1 MAGHGEQ
8 KSEAGCQMSEKEQE
22 QKIQELKKDLDLA
35 PERPGVYLFR
45 NRSGVVIYVGKAIS
59 LRNRL
64 RSYFQAKGQPEKTQR
79 LVTEAARFEY
89 LVTDSEV
96 EALVLECN
104 LIKEYRPKFN
114 INLKDD
120 KSYPYLR
127 VTAEE
132 FPRVMV
138 TRHLVRDGS
147 RYFGPY
153 PDVGAV
159 RETVGFLRKLF
170 PFRSCPGQ
178 DLAPRSRPCLNA
190 QIRQCL
196 GPCTGGVT
204 PGSYQDMIENLV
216 QFLEG
221 KSRDVE
227 KSLAARMEAAS
238 QAMDFEQ
245 AARLRN
251 QLAALKT
258 FREQQRVAQASG
270 GDEDVLA
277 AGAWLDEVCVL
288 ILRVRGGKLVAEEN
302 YFLAGAEE
310 LTPGEILASFIK
322 QYYHAG
328 REIPPA
334 LLVSSLLPES
344 DLLGEWLSRLRGKK
358 VAIRTPSRGRGGK
371 LLQMAR
377 DNAHLYA
384 ERRYQQA
391 LRTKEKGRTL
401 VFELQQALGLDKPPR
416 RLECMDISHLAGQDT
431 VGSLVRFTDG
441 RPDTGGYRRYKLHNV
456 IPGDDYAALQEVTRR
471 RIARAVSEVGGKR
484 SEVGEKQYPTSEM
497 AVAQASGRGGEG
509 SALLHRDALP
519 DLLVIDGG
527 KGQLHAVLEVLGG
540 AGDRMEVASLAKE
553 EEQVFLPGRL
563 EPLDLPRSNAGL
575 HLLQQARDEAHRFA
589 HAYQEKLRRDK
600 AGATALAQIPGIGKK
615 RQRALLK
622 QFGSLA
628 RLRSAG
634 LEELAAVPGM
644 NRKAA
649 AALYDFLRG

>member
-1 MAGHGEQ
+1 MPA
-8 KSEAGCQMSEKEQE
+8 EASADEQE
-22 QKIQELKKDLDLA
+22 QKIRELKQDLDLT

-45 NRSGVVIYVGKAIS
+45 NRAGVVIYVGKAIS

-64 RSYFQAKGQPEKTQR
+64 RSYFQASGQPEKTR
-79 LVTEAARFEY
+79 RMVTEAARFEY
-89 LVTDSEV
+89 LVTDSEA

-114 INLKDD
+114 VNLKDD
-120 KSYPYLR
+120 KSYPFLR

-138 TRHLVRDGS
+138 TRRLVRDGS

-196 GPCTGGVT
+196 GPCAGQVK
-204 PGSYQDMIENLV
+204 PESYREMIENLV

-221 KSRDVE
+221 KTRDVE
-227 KSLAARMEAAS
+227 KNLAARMEQAS
-238 QAMDFEQ
+238 RAMDFEQ

-258 FREQQRVAQASG
+258 FREQQRVARASG
-270 GDEDVLA
+270 SDQDILA
-277 AGAWLDEVCVL
+277 AGTFLDEVCVL

-302 YFLAGAEE
+302 YFLTEAEE
-310 LTPGEILASFIK
+310 LPAGEVLASFIK

-328 REIPPA
+328 REIPPV
-334 LLVSSLLPES
+334 LLVSSPLPES
-344 DLLGEWLSRLRGKK
+344 DLLGEWLSRLRGRKA
-358 VAIRTPSRGRGGK
+358 AIRRPSRGAGRK
-371 LLQMAR
+371 LLQLAL

-384 ERRYQQA
+384 ERRHQQA
-391 LRTKEKGRTL
+391 LRTREKGRTL
-401 VFELQQALGLDKPPR
+401 VFELQRALGLARPPR
-416 RLECMDISHLAGQDT
+416 RLECMDISHFAGQDT

-456 IPGDDYAALQEVTRR
+456 IPGDDYAALQQVARR
-471 RIARAVSEVGGKR
+471 RIARAGK
-484 SEVGEKQYPTSEM
+484 
-497 AVAQASGRGGEG
+497 
-509 SALLHRDALP
+509 DALP

-527 KGQLHAVLEVLGG
+527 RGQLRAVQEALAG
-540 AGDRMEVASLAKE
+540 AGVSGMEVASLAKE
-553 EEQVFLPGRL
+553 EEQVFLPDRP
-563 EPLDLPRSNAGL
+563 EPLNLPRTNAGL

-589 HAYQEKLRRDK
+589 HAYQEKLRRNK
-600 AGATALAQIPGIGKK
+600 AGVTALAAAPGIGKQ

-628 RLRSAG
+628 RLRSAS

-649 AALYDFLRG
+649 AALYGFLKG

>member
-1 MAGHGEQ
+1 MPAEVDVD
-8 KSEAGCQMSEKEQE
+8 EQE
-22 QKIQELKKDLDLA
+22 QKIRELKQDLDLT

-45 NRSGVVIYVGKAIS
+45 NRAGVVIYVGKAIS

-79 LVTEAARFEY
+79 LVNEAARFEY

-127 VTAEE
+127 VTAEQ

-178 DLAPRSRPCLNA
+178 DVAPRSRPCLNA

-196 GPCTGGVT
+196 GPCAGRV
-204 PGSYQDMIENLV
+204 SSEDYQEMIENLV

-221 KSRDVE
+221 KTRDVE
-227 KSLAARMEAAS
+227 KSLVVRMEDAS
-238 QAMDFEQ
+238 RAMDFER

-251 QLAALKT
+251 QLASLRT

-270 GDEDVLA
+270 SDEDVLA
-277 AGAWLDEVCVL
+277 VGTFLDEVCVL

-302 YFLAGAEE
+302 YFLAEAEE
-310 LTPGEILASFIK
+310 LPPGEVLASFIK

-334 LLVSSLLPES
+334 LLVSSPLPES
-344 DLLGEWLSRLRGKK
+344 DLLGEWLSRLRGRKA
-358 VAIRTPSRGRGGK
+358 AIRTPSRGAGRK
-371 LLQMAR
+371 LLQMAV

-391 LRTKEKGRTL
+391 LRTREKGRTL
-401 VFELQQALGLDKPPR
+401 VFELQQALGLAKPPR
-416 RLECMDISHLAGQDT
+416 RLECMDISHFAGQDT

-456 IPGDDYAALQEVTRR
+456 IPGDDYAALQEVTSR
-471 RIARAVSEVGGKR
+471 RIARA
-484 SEVGEKQYPTSEM
+484 EK
-497 AVAQASGRGGEG
+497 
-509 SALLHRDALP
+509 DALP

-527 KGQLHAVLEVLGG
+527 RGQLHAVQDVLGEASG
-540 AGDRMEVASLAKE
+540 AGMEVASLAKE
-553 EEQVFLPGRL
+553 DEQVFLPGRL
-563 EPLDLPRSNAGL
+563 KPLDLPRNNAGL

-589 HAYQEKLRRDK
+589 HAYQEKLRREK
-600 AGATALAQIPGIGKK
+600 AGTSVLAQVPGIGKK

-622 QFGSLA
+622 QFGSLS
-628 RLRSAG
+628 RLRSAS
-634 LEELAAVPGM
+634 LEGLAAVPGM

-649 AALYDFLRG
+649 AALYGFLKGDPALP